1 MSLSLSEAQLL
12 GNWFETLTYG
22 MYFVTCGFCAR
33 RLLCIGPEDRWR
45 RPSEIRWFNLSV
57 SITLFVVAT
66 FDVVVD
72 WASSQL
78 ASICIL
84 YGWRGAAQELS
95 DISGWINVARTV
107 AQVIQMILG
116 DFVLASASHF
126 ALDDSFLTQS
136 PPYLS
141 RCYIVYSCRW
151 KVLIPSLILYLGGV
165 AIAIKLVE
173 AQASLKHEEITMNSS
188 DIRPWSETL
197 FCVTAVQ
204 NTLTTG
210 LLIWRIWRVEREI
223 ENLCVSTSGTK
234 NHQPFR
240 KVIRVIAE
248 SGFAYTLMV
257 VLTFVVNVCNSNLI
271 YPFANSTLQA
281 TGIAFNVII
290 MRTSRSHDE
299 QFTVFAD
306 NDGAPTFLRFRSR
319 ITELPAD
326 VDDGHFTVKSM
337 RASVVNPH
345 EEV

>member
-33 RLLCIGPEDRWR
+33 KLLCIGPEDRGR
-45 RPSEIRWFNLSV
+45 RPSEIRWFILSV
-57 SITLFVVAT
+57 GITLFVIAT
-66 FDVVVD
+66 FDVVIGLLHNLQ
-72 WASSQL
+72 AF
-78 ASICIL
+78 AF
-84 YGWRGAAQELS
+84 YTGGGGAAKELS

-116 DFVLASASHF
+116 DFVLI
-126 ALDDSFLTQS
+126 
-136 PPYLS
+136 Y
-141 RCYIVYSCRW
+141 RCYIVYSRRW
-151 KVLIPSLILYLGGV
+151 KVLIPSLILYIGGV

-173 AQASLKHEEITMNSS
+173 AQASLKHQETTMNSS
-188 DIRPWSETL
+188 DIRPWTETL
-197 FCVTAVQ
+197 FCITAVQ

-223 ENLCVSTSGTK
+223 EKLRVNTSGTT
-234 NHQPFR
+234 NNQPFR

-257 VLTFVVNVCNSNLI
+257 FLTFVVNACNSNLI

-290 MRTSRSHDE
+290 IRTSPSRDE

-306 NDGAPTFLRFRSR
+306 NGPSATEDGAPTRLRFHSH

-326 VDDGHFTVKSM
+326 IDDDKNQHI
-337 RASVVNPH
+337 
-345 EEV
+345 

>member
-33 RLLCIGPEDRWR
+33 NLLCIGPEDRGR
-45 RPSEIRWFNLSV
+45 RPSEIRWFILSV
-57 SITLFVVAT
+57 GITLFVVAT
-66 FDVVVD
+66 FDVV
-72 WASSQL
+72 AEEEQ
-78 ASICIL
+78 
-84 YGWRGAAQELS
+84 QKELS

-116 DFVLASASHF
+116 DFVLV
-126 ALDDSFLTQS
+126 
-136 PPYLS
+136 S
-141 RCYIVYSCRW
+141 RCYIVYSRRW
-151 KVLIPSLILYLGGV
+151 KVLIPSLILYIGGI
-165 AIAIKLVE
+165 AMAIKLVE
-173 AQASLKHEEITMNSS
+173 AQASLKHQETTMDSS
-188 DIRPWSETL
+188 DIRPWTETL
-197 FCVTAVQ
+197 FCITAVS
-204 NTLTTG
+204 

-223 ENLCVSTSGTK
+223 EKLRVSTSGTT
-234 NHQPFR
+234 NNQPFR

-257 VLTFVVNVCNSNLI
+257 FLTFVVNVCNSNLI

-290 MRTSRSHDE
+290 IRTSPSRDE

-306 NDGAPTFLRFRSR
+306 NGPSATEDGAPTRLRFHSH

-326 VDDGHFTVKSM
+326 IDDDKHQ
-337 RASVVNPH
+337 H
-345 EEV
+345 I